1 MKKFLC
7 VLVSAIT
14 IFCACSCSQAPQTDF
29 DSALSDPQLS
39 VWFFDVGQGDS
50 ILIGCENEYM
60 LVDAGT
66 NESGKTVVDF
76 LKTQGVKSLK
86 YAVGTHPHADHI
98 GGLDDVLDSVKT
110 SNLIMPDV
118 TADTAVFSD
127 VLDSVERQNLS
138 VTVPGQGDK
147 FSVGDAE
154 ITLLSDTDKNY
165 GDELN
170 NYSLVLK
177 LVYRGFSL
185 VLTGDAETEA
195 EEDILESGQDISADV
210 LKLGHHGSR
219 TSTSNRFLNAVSPRS
234 AVISC
239 GKDNDYGHPHFET
252 LEKLEKSQIEVY
264 RTDLSGTLLLTSDG
278 KNGFEIS
285 PQFSQKTFADSEI
298 QVEHENSSSSDRQN
312 HNYILNT
319 KSKKFHNIDCK
330 SADGIYTKNRKDFY
344 GSRDQLI
351 SQGYSPCSVCNP

>member
-7 VLVSAIT
+7 ILISALM
-14 IFCACSCSQAPQTDF
+14 IFCTCSCSKAPQTDF

-39 VWFFDVGQGDS
+39 VWFLDVGQGDS

-66 NESGKTVVDF
+66 NESGKNVADF
-76 LKTQGVKSLK
+76 LKSQGVKSLK

-110 SNLIMPDV
+110 ANLIMPDV

-127 VLDSVERQNLS
+127 VLDSAERQNLS
-138 VTVPGQGDK
+138 VTVPGLGDK
-147 FSVGDAE
+147 FSVGEAE

-177 LVYRGFSL
+177 LVYKGFSL

-195 EEDILESGQDISADV
+195 EEDILKSGQDISADV

-219 TSTSNRFLNAVSPRS
+219 TSTSNSFLNAVSPKS

-252 LEKLEKSQIEVY
+252 LEKLEKNRIEVY
-264 RTDLSGTLLLTSDG
+264 RTDLSGTLLLTYDG
-278 KNGFEIS
+278 ENGFKIS
-285 PQFSQKTFADSEI
+285 PQFSQKTDSDSEI
-298 QVEHENSSSSDRQN
+298 QAGSENSAVSDGQN

-319 KSKKFHNIDCK
+319 KSKKFHRIDCE
-330 SADGIYTKNRKDFY
+330 SADGIYQKNRKDFY

-351 SQGYSPCSVCNP
+351 SQGYSPCNNCNP

>member
-7 VLVSAIT
+7 VLVSAVM

-29 DSALSDPQLS
+29 NSALSDPQLS
-39 VWFFDVGQGDS
+39 VWFLDVGQGDS

-76 LKTQGVKSLK
+76 LKSQGVKSLK

-185 VLTGDAETEA
+185 VLTGDAETAA

-252 LEKLEKSQIEVY
+252 LEKLEKSRIEVY

-285 PQFSQKTFADSEI
+285 PQFSQKNFADSEI

-319 KSKKFHNIDCK
+319 KRKKFHNIDCK
-330 SADGIYTKNRKDFY
+330 SADGIYPKNRKNFY
-344 GSRDQLI
+344 GSREQII
-351 SQGYSPCSVCNP
+351 SKGYSPCSVCNP